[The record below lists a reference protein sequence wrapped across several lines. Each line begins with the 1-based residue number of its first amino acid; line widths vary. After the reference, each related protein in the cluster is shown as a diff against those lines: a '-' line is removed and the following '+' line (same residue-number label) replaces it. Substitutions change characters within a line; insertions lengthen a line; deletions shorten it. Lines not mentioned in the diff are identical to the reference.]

1 MLNQVALM
9 GRLTRDPE
17 LKYTSTNKP
26 VTSFRLAV
34 DRDYKGDNAVD
45 FITCVAWDRTAEM
58 VSRYYRKGERMVVNG
73 RIQTR
78 NWVDSD
84 GSNRSATE
92 VVVDRAYFVEPKLR
106 GDIAHSPESSGKIAD
121 SDGEDDEMPF

>member
-26 VTSFRLAV
+26 VASFKLAV

-45 FITCVAWDRTAEM
+45 FITCVAWDKTAEM
-58 VSRYYRKGERMVVNG
+58 VSRYYRKGERMIVNG

-84 GSNRSATE
+84 GSNRSTTE

-106 GDIAHSPESSGKIAD
+106 GDIAHSPEPNGKIAD
-121 SDGEDDEMPF
+121 IGGEDGEMPF

>member
-1 MLNQVALM
+1 M
-9 GRLTRDPE
+9 
-17 LKYTSTNKP
+17 
-26 VTSFRLAV
+26 
-34 DRDYKGDNAVD
+34 D
-45 FITCVAWDRTAEM
+45 FIACVAWDRTAEM

-92 VVVDRAYFVEPKLR
+92 VVVDRAYFVEAKPR
-106 GDIAHSPESSGKIAD
+106 GDIAHSPEPSGKMAD
-121 SDGEDDEMPF
+121 IGGEDGEMPF

>member
-26 VTSFRLAV
+26 VTSFKLAV
-34 DRDYKGDNAVD
+34 DRDYKSDNAVD
-45 FITCVAWDRTAEM
+45 FIACVAWDRTAEM

-92 VVVDRAYFVEPKLR
+92 VVVDRAYFVEAKPR
-106 GDIAHSPESSGKIAD
+106 GDIAHSPEPSGKMAD
-121 SDGEDDEMPF
+121 IGGEDGEMPF

>member
-34 DRDYKGDNAVD
+34 QRDTKNDVADFVD
-45 FITCVAWDRTAEM
+45 CVAWDRTAEM

-106 GDIAHSPESSGKIAD
+106 GDIAHSPEPSGKIAD
-121 SDGEDDEMPF
+121 IGDEDGELPF

>member
-1 MLNQVALM
+1 MLNQVTLM

-17 LKYTSTNKP
+17 LKYTSANKP

-34 DRDYKGDNAVD
+34 DRDYKGDNAAD
-45 FITCVAWDRTAEM
+45 FITCVAWDKTAEM

-92 VVVDRAYFVEPKLR
+92 VVVDRAYFVESKAR
-106 GDIAHSPESSGKIAD
+106 GDVAHSPEPNDKLAEIGND
-121 SDGEDDEMPF
+121 DGELPF

>member
-26 VTSFRLAV
+26 VTSFKLAV

-121 SDGEDDEMPF
+121 IDGEDDEMPF